1 MIYVLLTRDFLRH
14 WLIGHDLWRYV
25 RVFTYVEFRA
35 ILSMLFSF
43 LFVLVLGK
51 RTIRFLLRMKF
62 RDHPEFY
69 LADLNE
75 RMKNKSQTPTMGGVL
90 IVGAIVSAALLWAD
104 LYNFYVQMAILCVL
118 WLAAI
123 GMWDD
128 WLKLT
133 SAQRQQR
140 SRDGLYFWEKLVFQ
154 LGLAVLLGLF
164 IHHNGQYNSQSREL
178 ADMTHCLNLPLIRT
192 WVSVADSWRPSPTLI
207 VLGPWAFVLLSTVV
221 IAGASNAVNLTDGM
235 DGLAAGIMTIVAF
248 AFMVLALIAGVAY
261 GFEPHKV
268 YWAKTLLVPYIP
280 QSDELA
286 ILAGATVG
294 ACMGFLWFNCYP
306 AQVFMGDTGSLPL
319 GGLIG
324 FIAVVTRQE
333 FLLLIIGGVFVV
345 EAVSVIIQVVYFKCT
360 GGKRVFKC
368 APIHYHFHLSGW
380 TEQQV
385 VVRFW
390 ILSMVLA
397 AFALAT
403 IKLR

>member
-1 MIYVLLTRDFLRH
+1 MIYVLLTCDSLKH
-14 WLIGHDLWRYV
+14 WLVSIDLWRFF
-25 RVFTYVEFRA
+25 RVLTYVEFRA
-35 ILSMLFSF
+35 VLSMLFSF
-43 LFVLVLGK
+43 VFVVVLGK
-51 RTIRFLLRMKF
+51 RTTRALLRMKF

-69 LADLNE
+69 HADLNE
-75 RMKNKSQTPTMGGVL
+75 LMKTKANTPTMGGVL

-104 LYNFYVQMAILCVL
+104 LGNFYVQMALLCVL

-123 GMWDD
+123 GLWDD

-133 SAQRQQR
+133 SARRRQR
-140 SRDGLYFWEKLVFQ
+140 SREGLYFWEKLMFQ

-164 IHHNGQYNSQSREL
+164 IHHNGQHNSPSKEV
-178 ADMTHCLNLPLIRT
+178 ADMTHCLNLPLVRT
-192 WVSVADSWRPSPTLI
+192 WVSVGGNWRPSPGLI
-207 VLGPWAFVLLSTVV
+207 VLGPWAFVVLSTVV

-235 DGLAAGIMTIVAF
+235 DGLASGIMTIVAF
-248 AFMVLALIAGVAY
+248 AFMILALIAGVEY
-261 GFEPHKV
+261 GKV
-268 YWAKTLLVPYIP
+268 NWAKTLLVPHIP
-280 QSDELA
+280 QSAELA

-294 ACMGFLWFNCYP
+294 ACLGFLWFNCYP

-333 FLLLIIGGVFVV
+333 FLLLIIGGVFVA
-345 EAVSVIIQVVYFKCT
+345 EAVSVIIQVTYFKCT
-360 GGKRVFKC
+360 GGRRIFKC

-390 ILSMVLA
+390 ILSIVLA